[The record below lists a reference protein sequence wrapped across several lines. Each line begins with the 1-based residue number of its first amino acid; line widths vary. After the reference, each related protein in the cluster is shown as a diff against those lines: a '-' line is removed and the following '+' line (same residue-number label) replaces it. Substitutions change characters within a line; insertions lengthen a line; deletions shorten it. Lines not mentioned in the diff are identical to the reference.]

1 MKSKEG
7 KIIIFSAPSGTG
19 KSTIIK
25 RLMPD
30 EELALS
36 FSVSATSRSPRAGEE
51 NGRDYYFITPE
62 EFRRHVEAGDFVE
75 WEEVYNG
82 TCYGTLRSEIERI
95 IGEGSN
101 VVLDIDVMGGLNIKR
116 MYGPRAL
123 ALFIEPPSVEA
134 LGERLRG
141 RATDSEEVIEKRLA
155 KAEYELSFASQYDV
169 TIVNDDL
176 DAAVTAVRDTILNF
190 IKA

>member
-1 MKSKEG
+1 M
-7 KIIIFSAPSGTG
+7 
-19 KSTIIK
+19 
-25 RLMPD
+25 
-30 EELALS
+30 S
-36 FSVSATSRSPRAGEE
+36 FSVSATSRSPRSGEE

-95 IGEGSN
+95 IGEGRN

-155 KAEYELSFASQYDV
+155 KAEYELSFAPQYDV

-176 DAAVTAVRDTILNF
+176 DAAVTAVRNTILNF

>member
-36 FSVSATSRSPRAGEE
+36 FSVSATSRAPRAGEE

-95 IGEGSN
+95 IGEGRN

-116 MYGPRAL
+116 M
-123 ALFIEPPSVEA
+123 
-134 LGERLRG
+134 
-141 RATDSEEVIEKRLA
+141 
-155 KAEYELSFASQYDV
+155 
-169 TIVNDDL
+169 
-176 DAAVTAVRDTILNF
+176 
-190 IKA
+190 

>member
-36 FSVSATSRSPRAGEE
+36 FSVSATSRAPRAGEE

-95 IGEGSN
+95 IGEGRN

-123 ALFIEPPSVEA
+123 ALFIEPPRW
-134 LGERLRG
+134 GH
-141 RATDSEEVIEKRLA
+141 SE
-155 KAEYELSFASQYDV
+155 SGS
-169 TIVNDDL
+169 
-176 DAAVTAVRDTILNF
+176 AVAPPTRRR
-190 IKA
+190 

>member
-30 EELALS
+30 GELALS

-62 EFRRHVEAGDFVE
+62 EFRRHVEVGDFVE

-95 IGEGSN
+95 IGEGRN

-155 KAEYELSFASQYDV
+155 KAEYELSFAPQYDV

-176 DAAVTAVRDTILNF
+176 DAAVTAVRNTILNF

>member
-36 FSVSATSRSPRAGEE
+36 FSVSATSRAPRAGEE

-95 IGEGSN
+95 IGEGRN

>member
-1 MKSKEG
+1 M
-7 KIIIFSAPSGTG
+7 
-19 KSTIIK
+19 
-25 RLMPD
+25 
-30 EELALS
+30 
-36 FSVSATSRSPRAGEE
+36 
-51 NGRDYYFITPE
+51 
-62 EFRRHVEAGDFVE
+62 
-75 WEEVYNG
+75 
-82 TCYGTLRSEIERI
+82 
-95 IGEGSN
+95 
-101 VVLDIDVMGGLNIKR
+101 
-116 MYGPRAL
+116 
-123 ALFIEPPSVEA
+123 ALFIEPPSVGA

>member
-36 FSVSATSRSPRAGEE
+36 FSVSATSRAPRAGEE

-95 IGEGSN
+95 IGEGRN

-116 MYGPRAL
+116 MFGPRAL

-155 KAEYELSFASQYDV
+155 KAEYELSFAPQYDV

>member
-25 RLMPD
+25 RLMPA

-36 FSVSATSRSPRAGEE
+36 FSVSATSRAPRAGEE

-95 IGEGSN
+95 IGEGRN

-123 ALFIEPPSVEA
+123 ALFIEPPSVGA

>member
-36 FSVSATSRSPRAGEE
+36 FSVSATSRAPRAGEE

-95 IGEGSN
+95 IGEGRN

-155 KAEYELSFASQYDV
+155 KAEYELSFAPQYDV

-176 DAAVTAVRDTILNF
+176 DAAVTAVRNTILNF

>member
-95 IGEGSN
+95 IGEGRN

-155 KAEYELSFASQYDV
+155 KAEYELSFAPQYDV

-176 DAAVTAVRDTILNF
+176 DAAVTAVRNTILNF